1 MPKENGRL
9 RATPVA
15 RAHDGG
21 LPPRLEEDGRLGGTP
36 VTASVTQLKGMAPKP
51 ELPASLEAMDKAIA
65 RAVAGRPE

>member
-1 MPKENGRL
+1 MPKENGSS
-9 RATPVA
+9 RATPVS
-15 RAHDGG
+15 RAHGG

-51 ELPASLEAMDKAIA
+51 ELPVSLEAMDKAIA